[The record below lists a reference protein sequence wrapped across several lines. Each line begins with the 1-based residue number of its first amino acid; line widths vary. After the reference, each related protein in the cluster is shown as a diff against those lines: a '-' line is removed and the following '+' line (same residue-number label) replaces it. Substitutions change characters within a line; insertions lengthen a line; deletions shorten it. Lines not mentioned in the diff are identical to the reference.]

1 MKLTKNK
8 ILKLRM
14 LKELDDFFNGDNE
27 YKIQST
33 VLTNSLVS
41 NKFIKT
47 KKIKNGKNYWN

>member
-1 MKLTKNK
+1 MKPTKNK